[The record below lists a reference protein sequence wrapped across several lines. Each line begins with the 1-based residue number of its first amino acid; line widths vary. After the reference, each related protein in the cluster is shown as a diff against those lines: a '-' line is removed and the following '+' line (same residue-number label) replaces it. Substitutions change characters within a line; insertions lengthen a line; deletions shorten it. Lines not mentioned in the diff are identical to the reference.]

1 MKIRITH
8 PAYGYQAGLIY
19 DVPELQAQEL
29 LKADKA
35 VSVADGVELFDVSV
49 HSDPAPAYVEVKK
62 KVKHGNG

>member
-29 LKADKA
+29 LKADYA
-35 VSVADGVELFDVSV
+35 ISVIDDIDSKPE
-49 HSDPAPAYVEVKK
+49 PANNKK
-62 KVKHGNG
+62 KVTHGNG